1 MDKRQN
7 FFINDSDR
15 IFTVRLMWS
24 IGQPWVCGTIDKVVE
39 YALEPNNGIEGIYE
53 ILGKEIYKIS
63 KKDLYEIL
71 GYRFPELLERIKK
84 IY

>member
-1 MDKRQN
+1 MDNRQS
-7 FFINDSDR
+7 FFRNDCDR

-39 YALEPNNGIEGIYE
+39 YALEPNNGIEGFYE
-53 ILGKEIYKIS
+53 ILGKKFYKVS

-71 GYRFPELLERIKK
+71 EYRFPELLERIRK